1 MNARPVII
9 LLIIRRMNNSSI
21 WSILLIFL
29 ISLMDSVYIIYLNV
43 LFNVYLIA
51 ISIIVQFIVYP
62 SFNKILESFT
72 EYHSRY
78 KKKIFWIVGPVMILE
93 ILTSL
98 LMILN
103 EFDIYLI
110 PGLIVLLLW
119 MLTFIYIVP
128 VSYTHLTLPTIC
140 SV

>member
-1 MNARPVII
+1 
-9 LLIIRRMNNSSI
+9 
-21 WSILLIFL
+21 
-29 ISLMDSVYIIYLNV
+29 MDSIYIIYLNV

-98 LMILN
+98 LLILN
-103 EFDIYLI
+103 ELDIYLI

-128 VSYTHLTLPTIC
+128 LHKQLSLSLIHI
-140 SV
+140 

>member
-1 MNARPVII
+1 
-9 LLIIRRMNNSSI
+9 
-21 WSILLIFL
+21 
-29 ISLMDSVYIIYLNV
+29 MDSVYIIYLNV

-62 SFNKILESFT
+62 SFNKILESFA

-128 VSYTHLTLPTIC
+128 LHNQLSKQFQTNKHIKLLKLNFVRTILWALKFF
-140 SV
+140 VLIIILIFYN

>member
-1 MNARPVII
+1 
-9 LLIIRRMNNSSI
+9 
-21 WSILLIFL
+21 
-29 ISLMDSVYIIYLNV
+29 MDSVYIIYLNV

-72 EYHSRY
+72 EYHKRY
-78 KKKIFWIVGPVMILE
+78 TKQIFWIVGPVMILE

-98 LMILN
+98 LLILN
-103 EFDIYLI
+103 ELDIYLI

-128 VSYTHLTLPTIC
+128 LHKELSKQFQTNKHIKLLKLNFVRIILWALKFFVLIIILIFYN
-140 SV
+140 

>member
-1 MNARPVII
+1 
-9 LLIIRRMNNSSI
+9 
-21 WSILLIFL
+21 
-29 ISLMDSVYIIYLNV
+29 MDSVYIIYLNV

-72 EYHSRY
+72 EYHGRY

-128 VSYTHLTLPTIC
+128 LHKQLSKEFQTNKHIKLLKLNFVRTILWALKFF
-140 SV
+140 VLIIILIFYN

>member
-1 MNARPVII
+1 
-9 LLIIRRMNNSSI
+9 
-21 WSILLIFL
+21 
-29 ISLMDSVYIIYLNV
+29 MDSVYIIYLNV

-51 ISIIVQFIVYP
+51 ISIIIQFIVYP
-62 SFNKILESFT
+62 SFNKILESFP
-72 EYHSRY
+72 EYHSSY

-119 MLTFIYIVP
+119 MLTFINIVP
-128 VSYTHLTLPTIC
+128 LHNQLSKQFQANKHIKLLKLNFVRTILWALKFF
-140 SV
+140 VLIIILIFYN

>member
-1 MNARPVII
+1 
-9 LLIIRRMNNSSI
+9 
-21 WSILLIFL
+21 
-29 ISLMDSVYIIYLNV
+29 MDSVYIIYLNV

-62 SFNKILESFT
+62 SFNKILESFA

-119 MLTFIYIVP
+119 MLTFIYIAPLHKQLSKQFQTNKHIKLLKLNFVR
-128 VSYTHLTLPTIC
+128 TILWALKFF
-140 SV
+140 VLIIILIFYN

>member
-1 MNARPVII
+1 
-9 LLIIRRMNNSSI
+9 
-21 WSILLIFL
+21 
-29 ISLMDSVYIIYLNV
+29 MDSVYIVYFNV

-62 SFNKILESFT
+62 SFNKILESFK

-110 PGLIVLLLW
+110 PGLIVLLVW

-128 VSYTHLTLPTIC
+128 LHKQLSKEFQTNKHIKLLKLNFVRTILWALKFF
-140 SV
+140 VLIIILIFYN

>member
-1 MNARPVII
+1 
-9 LLIIRRMNNSSI
+9 
-21 WSILLIFL
+21 
-29 ISLMDSVYIIYLNV
+29 MDSVYIIYLNV
-43 LFNVYLIA
+43 LFNVYLVA

-98 LMILN
+98 LLILN
-103 EFDIYLI
+103 ELDIYLI

-128 VSYTHLTLPTIC
+128 LHKELSKQFQTNKHKKLLKLNFVRTILWALKFF
-140 SV
+140 VLIIILIFYN

>member
-1 MNARPVII
+1 
-9 LLIIRRMNNSSI
+9 
-21 WSILLIFL
+21 
-29 ISLMDSVYIIYLNV
+29 MDSVYIIYLNV

-62 SFNKILESFT
+62 SFNKILESFV

-128 VSYTHLTLPTIC
+128 LHKQLSKQFQTNKHIKLLKLNFVRTILWALKFF
-140 SV
+140 VLIIILIFYN

>member
-1 MNARPVII
+1 
-9 LLIIRRMNNSSI
+9 
-21 WSILLIFL
+21 
-29 ISLMDSVYIIYLNV
+29 MDSVYIIYLNV

-62 SFNKILESFT
+62 SFNKILESFV

-103 EFDIYLI
+103 EFDVYLI

-128 VSYTHLTLPTIC
+128 LHKQLSKQFQTNKHIKLLKLNFVRTILWALKFF
-140 SV
+140 VLIIILIFYN

>member
-1 MNARPVII
+1 
-9 LLIIRRMNNSSI
+9 
-21 WSILLIFL
+21 
-29 ISLMDSVYIIYLNV
+29 
-43 LFNVYLIA
+43 
-51 ISIIVQFIVYP
+51 
-62 SFNKILESFT
+62 
-72 EYHSRY
+72 
-78 KKKIFWIVGPVMILE
+78 MILE

-128 VSYTHLTLPTIC
+128 LHKELSKQFQTNKHIKLLKLNFVRIILWALKFFVLIIILIFYN
-140 SV
+140 

>member
-1 MNARPVII
+1 
-9 LLIIRRMNNSSI
+9 
-21 WSILLIFL
+21 
-29 ISLMDSVYIIYLNV
+29 MDSVYIVYLNV

-72 EYHSRY
+72 EYHGRY

-128 VSYTHLTLPTIC
+128 LHKQLSKQFQTNKHMKLLKLNFVRTILWALKFF
-140 SV
+140 VLIIILIFYN

>member
-1 MNARPVII
+1 
-9 LLIIRRMNNSSI
+9 
-21 WSILLIFL
+21 
-29 ISLMDSVYIIYLNV
+29 MDSVYIIYLNV

-72 EYHSRY
+72 EYHGRY

-128 VSYTHLTLPTIC
+128 LHKELSKQFQTNKHIKLLKLNFVRIILWALKFFVLIIILIFYN
-140 SV
+140 

>member
-1 MNARPVII
+1 
-9 LLIIRRMNNSSI
+9 
-21 WSILLIFL
+21 
-29 ISLMDSVYIIYLNV
+29 MDSVYIIYLNV

-62 SFNKILESFT
+62 SFNKISESFT
-72 EYHSRY
+72 EYHKRY
-78 KKKIFWIVGPVMILE
+78 TKQIFWIVGPVMILE

-128 VSYTHLTLPTIC
+128 LHKELSKQFQTNKHIKLLKLNFVRIILWALKFFVLIIILIFYN
-140 SV
+140 

>member
-1 MNARPVII
+1 
-9 LLIIRRMNNSSI
+9 
-21 WSILLIFL
+21 
-29 ISLMDSVYIIYLNV
+29 MDSVYIIYLNV

-78 KKKIFWIVGPVMILE
+78 KKKILWIVGPVMILE

-128 VSYTHLTLPTIC
+128 LHKQLSKEFQTNKHIKLLKLNFVRTILWALKFF
-140 SV
+140 VLIIILIFYN

>member
-1 MNARPVII
+1 
-9 LLIIRRMNNSSI
+9 
-21 WSILLIFL
+21 
-29 ISLMDSVYIIYLNV
+29 MDSVYIIYLNV

-103 EFDIYLI
+103 EFDIYFI

-128 VSYTHLTLPTIC
+128 LHKQLSKEFQTNKHIKLLKLNFVRTILWALKFF
-140 SV
+140 VLIIILIFYN

>member
-1 MNARPVII
+1 
-9 LLIIRRMNNSSI
+9 
-21 WSILLIFL
+21 
-29 ISLMDSVYIIYLNV
+29 MDSVYIIYLNV

-72 EYHSRY
+72 EYHSSY

-128 VSYTHLTLPTIC
+128 LHKQLSKEFQTNKHIKLLKLNFVRIILWALKFFVLIIILIFYN
-140 SV
+140 

>member
-1 MNARPVII
+1 
-9 LLIIRRMNNSSI
+9 
-21 WSILLIFL
+21 
-29 ISLMDSVYIIYLNV
+29 MDSVYIIYLNV

-51 ISIIVQFIVYP
+51 ISIIIQFIVYP
-62 SFNKILESFT
+62 SFNKILESFP
-72 EYHSRY
+72 EYHCSY

-103 EFDIYLI
+103 EFDIYII

-128 VSYTHLTLPTIC
+128 LHNQLSKQFQANKHIKLLKLNFVRTILWALKFF
-140 SV
+140 VLIIILIFYN